1 MEDMQKH
8 LVGHV
13 AIIPDGNRRWAK
25 ARGKMPWMGHAE
37 GAKTFEK
44 ILKSAFEQNVY
55 CLSFWGM
62 SVDNIDKR
70 PPREVKFLLDTFSK
84 VLMKAAKSP
93 NLEKYDVRVSILG
106 EWRERFPKKLVT
118 LGEKIIEETK
128 NRKKHVVNL
137 LLCYDG
143 KTEMIS
149 AFKKAGVSKGNFTTP
164 KDFLWTRDLPP
175 VDLVIR
181 TGGDPHLSAGFMMW
195 DTADAQLRFEEKMW
209 PDFTVADFEEAIAD
223 FKKRE
228 RRFGA

>member
-1 MEDMQKH
+1 MHEYS
-8 LVGHV
+8 VGHI

-25 ARGKMPWMGHAE
+25 LKGKTPWMGHAE

-70 PPREVKFLLDTFSK
+70 PPLEVKFLLETFSK
-84 VLMKAAKSP
+84 VLLKASKSP
-93 NLEKYDVRVSILG
+93 DLKKYDIRVSILG
-106 EWRERFPKKLVT
+106 EWRQRFPKKLAG

-128 NRKKHVVNL
+128 NRKKHIINL

-143 KTEMIS
+143 KSEMMR
-149 AFKKAGVSKGNFTTP
+149 AFKQIAESKESFTTP
-164 KDFLWTRDLPP
+164 KDYLWTRDLPP

-195 DTADAQLRFEEKMW
+195 DTADAQLCFSEKLW
-209 PDFTVADFEEAIAD
+209 PDFTTSDFEAAIAD